1 MARDGIFSMIG
12 CVVHDRKISTSGVS
26 DEPTV
31 GISPRYIK
39 VKLKKMG
46 GGGWEG
52 KVQVDA
58 FRLLYVS
65 TWPMFCGPEYGQTG
79 MFQTQIS
86 GPYRGLNV
94 NNGVELF
101 SGPWNGS

>member
-12 CVVHDRKISTSGVS
+12 CIVHDRKISTSGVS

-46 GGGWEG
+46 EGVG
-52 KVQVDA
+52 KVKFKLMPLGFYTFQ
-58 FRLLYVS
+58 
-65 TWPMFCGPEYGQTG
+65 PGPCSVGQNMAKQGCSKHRSVGHTE
-79 MFQTQIS
+79 
-86 GPYRGLNV
+86 V
-94 NNGVELF
+94 
-101 SGPWNGS
+101 